1 MMKNILIEN
10 KDNLIERN
18 MKVILELLRNSQ
30 ITKNPIFSK
39 VRVRFDGERFI
50 VKVFV
55 NRVEM
60 DDDLQFFLDD
70 IFELVSDYTFKPV
83 YVEWEGVK

>member
-1 MMKNILIEN
+1 MKNILIEN